1 MRATVAALFLTVL
14 SATSAAAQGVD
25 IYITAGSGSI
35 DYLVARET
43 IPQVSVGVLVRPVGD
58 WFRAGV
64 EADVFTSNGYFS
76 GRGGPLAE
84 LALLGRSSRVQP
96 FVRGGYFFGE
106 DNCGSPAAGS
116 ICGLRSVLASAF
128 VQDAFRGV
136 TLTYGNPAIT
146 YSTSR
151 PCRWVGYGARQ
162 EDQGTSRARPG
173 SRQ

>member
-1 MRATVAALFLTVL
+1 MRPAVATLFLTIFGA
-14 SATSAAAQGVD
+14 ATAAAQGVD

-58 WFRAGV
+58 RFRAGV

-106 DNCGSPAAGS
+106 DSSWIAG
-116 ICGLRSVLASAF
+116 GGVDLWLTERSGIRVF

-136 TLTYGNPAIT
+136 SLTYGNPGHHVFHEP
-146 YSTSR
+146 SVQVG
-151 PCRWVGYGARQ
+151 WVR
-162 EDQGTSRARPG
+162 R
-173 SRQ
+173 